1 MLSTIITATAPS
13 PSASASTPCSGS
25 FVYPPMMTSS
35 PSKPLTGWTI
45 SPSSSKAPVSFF
57 SLSLS
62 VPLQNLCFSEHW
74 CVAEQD
80 KVSEFMTKD
89 IDVVDQE
96 PLLHISEAEY
106 HAILETENHA
116 ILKMPSV
123 VFARICSELADVG
136 DSGSYY
142 SSFLFHVL
150 LWFLLILSLCN

>member
-62 VPLQNLCFSEHW
+62 VSLQNLCFSEHW

-96 PLLHISEAEY
+96 PLLHISEAE
-106 HAILETENHA
+106 NHA
-116 ILKMPSV
+116 MLKMPSV
-123 VFARICSELADVG
+123 VFARIFSELADVG

-142 SSFLFHVL
+142 SAFLFHVL
-150 LWFLLILSLCN
+150 LCFLLILSLCN